1 MTLNLSEAEIAEVF
15 GDHDPRRHE
24 AEAQQRWGNTG
35 AYKESSRRTSSYSK
49 EDWQRIQEQTAA
61 NVQQFVAAMQS
72 GMAADS
78 VEAMDAAEAHRL
90 LISEFYYDCNYQI
103 HTGLAEMYVADERF
117 AARYNNYAAG
127 LAQYISEAIHANA
140 IARS

>member
-1 MTLNLSEAEIAEVF
+1 MTLNLNETEIAEVF
-15 GDHDPRRHE
+15 GDNDPRRHE
-24 AEAQQRWGNTG
+24 TEAQQRWGNTD

-61 NVQQFVAAMQS
+61 NVQQFVTAMQS
-72 GMAADS
+72 RLAAAS

-117 AARYNNYAAG
+117 AAHYNNYAAG